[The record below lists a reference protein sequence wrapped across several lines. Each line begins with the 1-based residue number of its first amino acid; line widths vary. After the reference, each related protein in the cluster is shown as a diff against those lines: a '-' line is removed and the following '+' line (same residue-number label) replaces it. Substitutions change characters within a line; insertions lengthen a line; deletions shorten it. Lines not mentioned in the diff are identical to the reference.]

1 MFNRKYIFKG
11 SIFHCYVS
19 LPECKPHLFLFF
31 FWGGGGAVWS
41 HKKYIRDLHQT
52 DHLLK
57 KWGTS
62 RNSLGFW
69 KRWKKNAPAGTS
81 KRWPVTEANNVTSV
95 IPRKWCVS
103 KYWSSESLFLRRF
116 FFPSLKLRYPLKM
129 DGWNT
134 RQFPFGS
141 FFHYTYKC
149 FKKGPLKHA
158 YIMFLPFRF
167 KVWCQIKKNMFAYNF
182 LSQDSIV
189 SWTSK
194 IDVFNPLNSLHIIP
208 QHRQQD
214 PIPIESHRIH
224 GTGIFTY
231 VHLLD
236 GVKIKQY
243 LKPPPSLVDCY
254 IW

>member
-1 MFNRKYIFKG
+1 MWVYRSVN
-11 SIFHCYVS
+11 HN
-19 LPECKPHLFLFF
+19 LFF
-31 FWGGGGAVWS
+31 FLGGWGSSLITQKIYSGPS
-41 HKKYIRDLHQT
+41 
-52 DHLLK
+52 
-57 KWGTS
+57 S
-62 RNSLGFW
+62 NSTFW
-69 KRWKKNAPAGTS
+69 KVGNFQKPSGEKKKNAPAGTS
-81 KRWPVTEANNVTSV
+81 NRWPVTEANNVTSV

-103 KYWSSESLFLRRF
+103 KHRSSESLFLRRF

-158 YIMFLPFRF
+158 YIMFFPFLL
-167 KVWCQIKKNMFAYNF
+167 KVWCQIKKDMFAYNF

-194 IDVFNPLNSLHIIP
+194 IDVFNPLNSLHIMP

-214 PIPIESHRIH
+214 PIPIEIPIESMGLVYLH
-224 GTGIFTY
+224 TFTRWWFN
-231 VHLLD
+231 
-236 GVKIKQY
+236 
-243 LKPPPSLVDCY
+243 PSEKY
-254 IW
+254 